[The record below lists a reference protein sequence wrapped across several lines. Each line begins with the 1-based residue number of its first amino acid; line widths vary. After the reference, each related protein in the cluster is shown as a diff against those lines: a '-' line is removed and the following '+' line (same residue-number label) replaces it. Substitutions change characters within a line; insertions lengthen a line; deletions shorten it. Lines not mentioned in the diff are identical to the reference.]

1 MISALLALALAGAAG
16 ALGPS
21 PLAAPD
27 HRHAWADLA
36 VDDKGE
42 GWVDQAWRAS
52 TTLDG
57 RPVQL
62 VLVRMQ
68 LTDSAGDPLV
78 FDAVM
83 AVDCPAGQI
92 GVKETWLFQSRYGN
106 QMRAPIRTLTLDYA
120 STPPSPGDRAIIAHA
135 CGDAKAAS

>member
-1 MISALLALALAGAAG
+1 MITALLVLAGAAG

-21 PLAAPD
+21 PLAPED

-36 VDDKGE
+36 IDDTGL
-42 GWVDQAWRAS
+42 GWVDKAWRAS

-57 RPVQL
+57 RPVEL

-68 LTDSAGDPLV
+68 LTDSAGDPLA

-83 AVDCPAGQI
+83 AVDCPTGQI
-92 GVKETWLFQSRYGN
+92 GMKETWLFQSRYGN
-106 QMRAPIRTLTLDYA
+106 QMRAPITTLKLDYA
-120 STPPSPGDRAIIAHA
+120 STPPSTGDRAIIDHA
-135 CGDAKAAS
+135 CGDAKRAP